1 MKMNKKIVMFFI
13 LGFIILIAT
22 ITNPKVDIHIS
33 KVKNILEAQLN
44 STKDS
49 MGQNLNPDRSFFVNS
64 LRYKIERS
72 SIERLF
78 NKTVKYEN
86 WIIFSVSKV
95 RYGKGEILMG
105 IGVFGNI
112 YTPNVEYFL
121 NEIKNEVKNVQK
133 RFKGIEFNRNMN
145 KNTEVDE
152 ETIERRPRAK
162 DDILKKY
169 GKK

>member
-1 MKMNKKIVMFFI
+1 
-13 LGFIILIAT
+13 
-22 ITNPKVDIHIS
+22 
-33 KVKNILEAQLN
+33 
-44 STKDS
+44 
-49 MGQNLNPDRSFFVNS
+49 
-64 LRYKIERS
+64 
-72 SIERLF
+72 
-78 NKTVKYEN
+78 
-86 WIIFSVSKV
+86 
-95 RYGKGEILMG
+95 MG

-121 NEIKNEVKNVQK
+121 NEIINEVKNVQK

-152 ETIERRPRAK
+152 ETIKRQRRVK